1 MGESTGPPHFY
12 VYQCF
17 FRDLG
22 IRLPFTQFECDF
34 LNYINAAPSQ
44 LHPNS
49 WGFLRAFQV
58 LCTVLG
64 IEVSLRVFL
73 NFYQLKAGAPPYGV
87 LSLNGGKDGGL
98 FTLYSQSYKN
108 YKQEFFRV
116 ALVGVDPSEDGAFY
130 FGGLPKFPLY
140 WCPDPSGFNGGDPLQ
155 LAASEVA
162 TIENLKALPR
172 PLDVKLVLSLESS
185 LHRERGLESE
195 YLLSQWFV
203 RVRASLLLLTCVLF
217 LLGILGRS
225 SWRELKHRFE
235 VTELDAPEASEE
247 EVSPLKLNRK
257 RKKDEPG
264 TSTSCRAEGVT
275 PPAVVAKA
283 VDLTGNS
290 SPEGRTQ
297 VAVGGVPPASGLPA
311 RSIGVSVRVAKATL
325 VSVLPSYSLFSCY
338 SLIF

>member
-1 MGESTGPPHFY
+1 MAKVESVFKSFLEVNSVWRTHRVCDPSISRLIRLEPCPAGDCVFMGESTGPPHFY

-73 NFYQLKAGAPPYGV
+73 SFYQLKAGAPPYGV
-87 LSLNGGKDGGL
+87 LSLNGGKDRGL

-116 ALVGVDPSEDGAFY
+116 ALVGVDPSEDSAFY

-140 WCPDPSGFNGGDPLQ
+140 WCPVPSGFNGEDPSQ
-155 LAASEVA
+155 LTASEVA
-162 TIENLKALPR
+162 AIENLKALPR
-172 PLDVKLVLSLESS
+172 PMDVKLVLSLESS

-195 YLLSQWFV
+195 YLLFLCFV
-203 RVRASLLLLTCVLF
+203 VR
-217 LLGILGRS
+217 
-225 SWRELKHRFE
+225 
-235 VTELDAPEASEE
+235 
-247 EVSPLKLNRK
+247 
-257 RKKDEPG
+257 
-264 TSTSCRAEGVT
+264 
-275 PPAVVAKA
+275 
-283 VDLTGNS
+283 
-290 SPEGRTQ
+290 
-297 VAVGGVPPASGLPA
+297 
-311 RSIGVSVRVAKATL
+311 
-325 VSVLPSYSLFSCY
+325 
-338 SLIF
+338 